1 MLQHIIF
8 FCSGAQGEERCRC
21 ADGTVGLPTGAP
33 TRHPSHAPHRGHSRP
48 HSANSALTRAC
59 GVRAC
64 SPAAFPCLFLPSS
77 LYLRVAWPFH
87 FFAPPCAQAL
97 ATAPCTWSW
106 LDIGAARRMIGQNI
120 VQLDWADGL
129 GLEGVCSVRVCGLVA
144 AQTGILG
151 PERQRANLHVCP
163 SFSVFFC
170 WLMCGPVS
178 TIVS

>member
-1 MLQHIIF
+1 M
-8 FCSGAQGEERCRC
+8 RR
-21 ADGTVGLPTGAP
+21 
-33 TRHPSHAPHRGHSRP
+33 RHRGAAHGCAHPAPLSCTASRP
-48 HSANSALTRAC
+48 LPPPQRQLRPYACVRRAC
-59 GVRAC
+59 LLAC
-64 SPAAFPCLFLPSS
+64 RVSVPFLALLALFAR
-77 LYLRVAWPFH
+77 RVAVSLLC
-87 FFAPPCAQAL
+87 APVCAGTRNGPL
-97 ATAPCTWSW
+97 HLWSW